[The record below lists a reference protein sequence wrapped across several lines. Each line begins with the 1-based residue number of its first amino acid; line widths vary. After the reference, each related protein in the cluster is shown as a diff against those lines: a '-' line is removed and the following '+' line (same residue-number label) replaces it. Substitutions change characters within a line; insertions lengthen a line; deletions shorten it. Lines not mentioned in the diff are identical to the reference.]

1 MDQQLIVYRSYD
13 NFDRCAELTSLLN
26 QHNIPFETEQF
37 QKSKDELFTGRYSG
51 ALQFIVKISPTDLSR
66 ANTLYEYSLATTEN
80 HSFHLLSN
88 KELEGVLVDSEE
100 WAAGDIHMAR
110 LILAKRNI
118 RPDEKK
124 LELARMQKR
133 EEFCAPETGHPLNI
147 ALAFLL
153 PYFCIPV
160 LLLHAPLFFSFFL
173 AGSGFA
179 IGLYFKSNYRR
190 DKEGTRYAQYCA
202 RTRKWGLLAMIHAL
216 MFVLTLLYLEMKSNS
231 VASNTNT
238 SSTNTSFSA

>member
-100 WAAGDIHMAR
+100 WADGDIHIHLSVQDTTVRSSNQYDVLGR
-110 LILAKRNI
+110 LIHYQ
-118 RPDEKK
+118 EKITQPN
-124 LELARMQKR
+124 LGATQSVSWQAMAFDAASRVTHDLTTTLFHDSNLLDTDYTTTALRSAIVYNAFSQTLGYNETDTDQRTSGLTTQKTV
-133 EEFCAPETGHPLNI
+133 TGITYDTILRCCKDKP
-147 ALAFLL
+147 
-153 PYFCIPV
+153 
-160 LLLHAPLFFSFFL
+160 FFL
-173 AGSGFA
+173 PVR
-179 IGLYFKSNYRR
+179 KSL
-190 DKEGTRYAQYCA
+190 GMA
-202 RTRKWGLLAMIHAL
+202 
-216 MFVLTLLYLEMKSNS
+216 
-231 VASNTNT
+231 
-238 SSTNTSFSA
+238 